1 MPGANEQLSAMQRVR
16 VGMTG
21 LAVVLILILLASALV
36 SSARNDAPVVAVGV
50 PNVDTVAN
58 MTGEASGVSTAS
70 AGREPLAELGIAPAA
85 TNSIAPPAKLAPMD
99 PPPSLGR

>member
-1 MPGANEQLSAMQRVR
+1 MPNANEQLSAMQRVR

-36 SSARNDAPVVAVGV
+36 SSARNDAPVVAVGA
-50 PNVDTVAN
+50 PNVETVAN
-58 MTGEASGVSTAS
+58 MTGTDKGVSTAD

-85 TNSIAPPAKLAPMD
+85 TNSIAPPAKLAPME
-99 PPPSLGR
+99 PPASIPQ

>member
-1 MPGANEQLSAMQRVR
+1 MPTANEQLSAMQRVR

-21 LAVVLILILLASALV
+21 LAVVLVLILLASALV

-58 MTGEASGVSTAS
+58 MTGADNLASVAD

-85 TNSIAPPAKLAPMD
+85 TNSIAPPAQLAPMEPA
-99 PPPSLGR
+99 PPLQP

>member
-58 MTGEASGVSTAS
+58 MTGAANGVSTAD
-70 AGREPLAELGIAPAA
+70 AGREPLAELGIAPPA
-85 TNSIAPPAKLAPMD
+85 TNSIAPPAKLAPME
-99 PPPSLGR
+99 PPASLAR

>member
-1 MPGANEQLSAMQRVR
+1 MSSANEQLSAMQRVR

-21 LAVVLILILLASALV
+21 LAIVLILILLASALV

-58 MTGEASGVSTAS
+58 MTGSDEAVSTAE
-70 AGREPLAELGIAPAA
+70 ADREPLAELGIAPPAS
-85 TNSIAPPAKLAPMD
+85 NSIAPPAKLAPMD
-99 PPPSLGR
+99 PPATLEP

>member
-36 SSARNDAPVVAVGV
+36 RSARTDAPVVAIGV
-50 PNVDTVAN
+50 PNIDTVAN
-58 MTGEASGVSTAS
+58 MTGDETAVSTAD

-85 TNSIAPPAKLAPMD
+85 TNSIAPPAKLAPMQ
-99 PPPSLGR
+99 PAPSLQP